1 MVMNKLNIAVIGT
14 GYLGK
19 YHLDKYLGNKN
30 VRVKWVIDKDIKNT
44 NLSLNKSIK
53 VSTDFRDVVGDI
65 DAASIVTP
73 TNTHYEIARY
83 LLDNGIHILLEKP
96 MTETLLQA
104 KKLNSLAQRKNVC
117 LQIGHLERFNP
128 VMKNLTSIV
137 KNPVFIEVHR
147 LAKFNP
153 RSNDVNVVFDLMIHD
168 IDIILSLTK
177 KQIKKIHV
185 YGKKIITKT
194 TDIANVRI
202 EFDDKS
208 VANLTSSRI
217 STKNERKIRIFE
229 KDKYYSV
236 DFLKSELTV
245 FSKSKNRSKGLYNQ
259 KEYKYKKAD
268 ALRDEIK
275 NFVNSCLGKE
285 KPLVD
290 GVMGMK
296 ALKVADEI
304 SRKL

>member
-1 MVMNKLNIAVIGT
+1 MVQNKLNIAVIGT

-19 YHLDKYLGNKN
+19 FHLDKYLSNKN
-30 VRVKWVIDKDIKNT
+30 VTVKWVIDKEINKT
-44 NLSLNKSIK
+44 NLALGESIK
-53 VSTDFRDVVGDI
+53 ISRNYKDVVGEV
-65 DAASIVTP
+65 DAVSIVTP
-73 TNTHYEIARY
+73 TSSHYEIARY
-83 LLDNGIHILLEKP
+83 LINNGIHILLEKP

-104 KKLNSLAQRKNVC
+104 KKLNLLAKKKRVH

-128 VMKNLTSIV
+128 VMKNLTSVV
-137 KNPVFIEVHR
+137 KNPLFIEVHR

-153 RSNDVNVVFDLMIHD
+153 RSNDVNVIFDLMIHD

-177 KQIKKIHV
+177 KQIKNIRV

-202 EFDDKS
+202 EFNDKS

-229 KDKYYSV
+229 KDKYYSI
-236 DFLKSELTV
+236 DFLKSELTI
-245 FSKSKNRSKGLYNQ
+245 FSKSTNKSKGLYDH

-268 ALRDEIK
+268 ALRDEIN
-275 NFVNSCLGKE
+275 NFVNSCLGLE
-285 KPLVD
+285 KPLVN
-290 GVMGMK
+290 GIMGMN
-296 ALKVADEI
+296 ALKVAEEI
-304 SRKL
+304 SKKL